1 MKRRVFLSLILG
13 LTLVSC
19 EGFNLDRFSF
29 SSPHSEDSSMKT
41 TDESTSEPN
50 IDSTSISTSEEEI
63 NSSSSNENN
72 SSENKESTSSK
83 TSSSSTQDSSSQVSS
98 SAATSSNPAGNSS
111 QTSTSESLTSSVTTS
126 SATADY
132 DDLYIHFLEL
142 GNANAGDSVYI
153 KAGDTDILID
163 AGSKRYSA
171 PTLDAYIKKYCK
183 DGKLEY
189 VIATHAH
196 EDHIAGFVGDDD
208 NQGIFD
214 LYETGTIIDYAC
226 KNTTSQV
233 SKDYEAKRAKEVE
246 QGAVHYTARE
256 CMEKTNG
263 ATSTYTLA
271 KGITLNI
278 LDQDYYYK
286 KASGENNHSVCC
298 LISQGDNH
306 FLFTGDLEKEG
317 EESLVK
323 RNPDLPHVRVFKGG
337 HHGSYTSSNEVLL
350 SKVKPEVVCVCC
362 CAGTSEY
369 SPTKDNQFPS
379 QDFINRVA
387 PYTERI
393 YVTSQTTGWKT
404 DGGSLSSS
412 GYTRKSMNGDI
423 TVTST
428 PTTFEVHGSNNDTKL
443 KDTEWFN
450 TKVTLDGVTSQ
461 MRTWPNVDSLYK

>member
-50 IDSTSISTSEEEI
+50 LDSTSINTSEEEI
-63 NSSSSNENN
+63 NSSSSHENN

-83 TSSSSTQDSSSQVSS
+83 TSSSSTQDSSSQD
-98 SAATSSNPAGNSS
+98 
-111 QTSTSESLTSSVTTS
+111 STSESLTSSVTTS

-163 AGSKRYSA
+163 AGSKRASA
-171 PTLDAYIKKYCK
+171 PTLDAYIKKYCT

-196 EDHIAGFVGDDD
+196 EDHISGFAGDT
-208 NQGIFD
+208 NIPGIFD
-214 LYETGTIIDYAC
+214 LYETGTIIDYAKTDKKTAV
-226 KNTTSQV
+226 KN
-233 SKDYEAKRAKEVE
+233 DYEAKRNEEVAK
-246 QGAVHYTARE
+246 GAKHFTAAD
-256 CMEKTNG
+256 CINQNNG
-263 ATSTYTLA
+263 ASTTYTIA

-278 LDQDYYYK
+278 LDQKYYYEK
-286 KASGENNHSVCC
+286 SSDENNYSVCC

-306 FLFTGDLEKEG
+306 FLFTGDLEEAG
-317 EESLVK
+317 EKSLVE
-323 RNPDLPHVRVFKGG
+323 RNPNLPHVRVFKGG
-337 HHGSYTSSNEVLL
+337 HHGSNTSSNEILL
-350 SKVKPEVVCVCC
+350 SKITPEVVCVCC

-369 SPTKDNQFPS
+369 SDEKNNQFPT

-387 PYTERI
+387 KYTEKV
-393 YVTSQTTGWKT
+393 YVTSQTSRWQILKI
-404 DGGSLSSS
+404 DGKECINTSNTKNLGGPSFTS
-412 GYTRKSMNGDI
+412 KSMNGNI
-423 TVTST
+423 TVSST
-428 PTTFEVHGSNNDTKL
+428 AQGWEVHGSNNDTKL